1 MMSEHH
7 RVNAKIE
14 KRKKRRERA
23 EKKRLAIV
31 DKFDE
36 AKIYER
42 TRSQVDDMSS
52 VFSSRF
58 RSMSPSLMK

>member
-7 RVNAKIE
+7 RINAKIE

-42 TRSQVDDMSS
+42 TRS
-52 VFSSRF
+52 
-58 RSMSPSLMK
+58 

>member
-1 MMSEHH
+1 MLSEHP
-7 RVNAKIE
+7 RMNVKIE

-42 TRSQVDDMSS
+42 TRSQADDLSS